1 MGHYHPLYM
10 PNEPMGTSSLS
21 VLDEDGMAVA
31 LTTTINLN
39 FGSMLYDTGTG
50 IILSSQMDVSRY
62 NPVKGLAGLPLI
74 LSERVE
80 HHYKSMG

>member
-21 VLDEDGMAVA
+21 ILDEDGMAVA

-50 IILSSQMDVSRY
+50 IILNSQMDVSRY
-62 NPVKGLAGLPLI
+62 NPVKGLFDSWLTPNPCREGGAPL
-74 LSERVE
+74 
-80 HHYKSMG
+80 